1 MLNEGVAGHHHHHI
15 DWARRLAQLRMADA
29 LDADA
34 LRPVAQRLVGG
45 LTAAEPVV
53 VDVGCGAGGMSVL
66 FARALAER
74 GGGTVVLVDTTPE
87 LLAEAERAVTAEN
100 GVKVE
105 AVQADLGE
113 DPLPAADLVWAS
125 GVVHHLA
132 DQQATLNTLAGALN
146 SDGTLAI
153 VEGGLSMSCLP
164 WDLGV
169 GRPGLED
176 RLDAARAEW
185 FAAMR
190 ASTPGAVAMPYGWP
204 VALRRAGLDD
214 VTSAGVLI
222 DHPMPG
228 SDLLRDYVVHRIGW
242 LAEAAADWLTAED
255 HATVAALIDP
265 DGPDFLGAR
274 EDFYLLG
281 VKTVHS
287 GRKP

>member
-1 MLNEGVAGHHHHHI
+1 MFNGGVAGHHHHHI
-15 DWARRLAQLRMADA
+15 DWAERLTQLRLADA
-29 LDADA
+29 LDAEA

-45 LTAAEPVV
+45 LTAADPVV

-87 LLAEAERAVTAEN
+87 LLAEAERAVAAEN

-105 AVQADLGE
+105 ALQADLGE

-132 DQQATLNTLAGALN
+132 DQQATLNTLAAAVN
-146 SDGTLAI
+146 SGGTLAI
-153 VEGGLSMSCLP
+153 AEGGLGMTCLP

-169 GRPGLED
+169 GRPGLQD
-176 RLDAARAEW
+176 RLHAARTEW

-228 SDLLRDYVVHRIGW
+228 SDLLRDYVVHRIGM
-242 LAEAAADWLTAED
+242 LAETAADWLAVGDRDTL
-255 HATVAALIDP
+255 AALLDP

-274 EDFYLLG
+274 EDLYLLG
-281 VKTVHS
+281 AKTVHS